1 MPYLR
6 REQLAGMGIHY
17 MYYSLDYFLQ
27 SQAEL
32 GFKTIEMWCG
42 LPHFILD
49 DYGYQDTQELK
60 KKVESYGLHIG
71 VFTPECAM
79 YSYLICAHDPLAQK
93 HSMGYYT
100 NGIKAAGEVGAKI
113 MLTNC
118 CGGDWKEDPERTF
131 DRAVQVLRKL
141 APVAEDNGV
150 TLAVETVR
158 PEESRVVI
166 TLPELKR
173 LLDAVDHPNVKA
185 ALDVTAMGVAGE
197 TMQEWFETLG
207 SDIRHM
213 HFPDGRPYG
222 HLIWGDGLHPL
233 EDYLQLLNDYHYE
246 GYLGQEIT
254 DGRYFD
260 DPKEADRKNI
270 AAFESYFK

>member
-17 MYYSLDYFLQ
+17 MYHSFDYFLKCQ
-27 SQAEL
+27 EEL
-32 GFKTIEMWCG
+32 GFRTIEMWCG
-42 LPHFILD
+42 VPHFLLD
-49 DYGYQDTQELK
+49 DYGYQDTKELK
-60 KKVESYGLHIG
+60 KKVEDHGLHIG

-79 YSYLICAHDPLAQK
+79 YQYLICAHDKIAQE
-93 HSMGYYT
+93 HAMGYYT
-100 NGIKAAGEVGAKI
+100 NGIKAAGETGAKI

-118 CGGDWKEDPERTF
+118 CGGDWNEDPKRTF

-141 APVAEDNGV
+141 APVAADNNV

-158 PEESRVVI
+158 PEESRMII
-166 TLPELKR
+166 TLYQLKEL
-173 LLDAVDHPNVKA
+173 LEAVDHPNVKA
-185 ALDVTAMGVAGE
+185 ALDLTAVGVAGE
-197 TMQEWFETLG
+197 TVKEWFEVLG

-222 HLIWGDGLHPL
+222 HLVWGDGLHPM
-233 EDYLQLLNDYHYE
+233 EDYIQLMNEYHYE

-254 DGRYFD
+254 DGRYFA
-260 DPKEADRKNI
+260 DPREADRRNI
-270 AAFESYFK
+270 KAFEPFFI

>member
-71 VFTPECAM
+71 VFTPECSM

-113 MLTNC
+113 MLST
-118 CGGDWKEDPERTF
+118 
-131 DRAVQVLRKL
+131 LR
-141 APVAEDNGV
+141 
-150 TLAVETVR
+150 
-158 PEESRVVI
+158 
-166 TLPELKR
+166 
-173 LLDAVDHPNVKA
+173 
-185 ALDVTAMGVAGE
+185 
-197 TMQEWFETLG
+197 
-207 SDIRHM
+207 
-213 HFPDGRPYG
+213 
-222 HLIWGDGLHPL
+222 
-233 EDYLQLLNDYHYE
+233 
-246 GYLGQEIT
+246 
-254 DGRYFD
+254 
-260 DPKEADRKNI
+260 
-270 AAFESYFK
+270 